1 MLKSGKVNKP
11 PNMQNPYKLSQTHN
25 NTPSFEESLATIL
38 PLFAGETKN
47 LIMIIITVLINIGTG
62 VITPYIITRAIDG
75 PIANKD
81 IQTLALMSL
90 GLVILFIISAIA
102 AYGQARIMG
111 YVSQRVLFRLRAKVF
126 SSLQSLPID
135 FFNRNKAG
143 DLISRIN
150 NDTNKINQFLSEGVL
165 RFTSLFFS
173 LIGIAG
179 MMLYLNWQLAS
190 IVFIL
195 TAIILIIT
203 RIATPFIEGIN
214 KVGLENQGSLSS
226 EVQEGLL
233 NFNAIVAFQI
243 QDYYQDNFN
252 KISEAVYKTKI
263 QTNILNDNIAPLYTF
278 IANLAQIILLA
289 VGVSFILSGSI
300 TIGLLIGFLAYAQK
314 FFEPLRILGSIVG
327 SLQGALAA
335 WTRVQEIIGLES
347 NLILEEDKSGIKKR
361 KTKHILEF
369 DNVSFGYDDNKIIK
383 NINFTLEQGKTYALV
398 GPTGGGKSTTASL
411 MARLYDPQ
419 QGLVKLYNKDIRTY
433 TEEDRTK
440 AIGFIL
446 QEPFLFSGTIGDN
459 IRYGNPD
466 LVDKSNAELIEMLKD
481 NNLLDLISSFE
492 NGVASSI
499 ENNNISI
506 GQKQI
511 ISFIRVILRQPEL
524 LILDEATANIDT
536 ITEQNLQDI
545 INRLPETTTKVI
557 IAHRLNTI
565 KKADQIFFISGGI
578 LTPAENF
585 DSALNLIQNQE
596 GRS

>member
-252 KISEAVYKTKI
+252 RISEAVYKTKI

-335 WTRVQEIIGLES
+335 WTRVQEIISLES
-347 NLILEEDKSGIKKR
+347 DLILEEDKSGIKKR

-369 DNVSFGYDDNKIIK
+369 NNVSFGYDDNKIIK

-536 ITEQNLQDI
+536 ITEQNLQNI
-545 INRLPETTTKVI
+545 INQLPATTTKVI

>member
-1 MLKSGKVNKP
+1 MAKP
-11 PNMQNPYKLSQTHN
+11 TNHLSMKNPYNLSQNKQDKT
-25 NTPSFEESLATIL
+25 SLSESLATIL
-38 PLFAGETKN
+38 PLFVGERQN
-47 LIMIIITVLINIGTG
+47 LVIIIITVLINIGTG

-90 GLVILFIISAIA
+90 GLVLLFIISAIA

-150 NDTNKINQFLSEGVL
+150 NDTNRINQFLSEGVL

-195 TAIILIIT
+195 TFIVLIIT

-243 QDYYQDNFN
+243 QDYYQSSFN
-252 KISEAVYKTKI
+252 KISEDVYKTKI

-278 IANLAQIILLA
+278 VANIAQTILLV
-289 VGVSFILSGSI
+289 VGVSFIISGSI

-335 WTRVQEIIGLES
+335 WVRVQEIISLDS
-347 NLILEEDKSGIKKR
+347 NLTLEEDKSGIKRK

-369 DNVSFGYDDNKIIK
+369 ENINFGYDENKVLK
-383 NINFTLEQGKTYALV
+383 NMSFTLEKGKTYALV

-419 QGLVKLYNKDIRTY
+419 EGIIKLYNKDIRTY
-433 TEEDRTK
+433 TEEERTQI
-440 AIGFIL
+440 IGFIL
-446 QEPFLFSGTIGDN
+446 QEPFLFSGTIGAN
-459 IRYGNPD
+459 IIYGNSD
-466 LVDKSNAELIEMLKD
+466 LAHKSNTELIEILKD

-492 NGVASSI
+492 NGLDTI
-499 ENNNISI
+499 IDNNSISI

-536 ITEQNLQDI
+536 VTEQNLQDI
-545 INRLPETTTKVI
+545 ISQLPKSTTKVI

-565 KKADQIFFISGGI
+565 KKADQIFFISQGI
-578 LTPAENF
+578 LTPAEDF
-585 DSALNLIQNQE
+585 QHALDLIKTKDGE
-596 GRS
+596 S

>member
-1 MLKSGKVNKP
+1 MLKFGKVNKL
-11 PNMQNPYKLSQTHN
+11 PNMQNPYNLSKAN
-25 NTPSFEESLATIL
+25 NSNVSFEESIANIL
-38 PLFAGETKN
+38 PLFVGETRN
-47 LIMIIITVLINIGTG
+47 LIIIVITVLINIGTG

-81 IQTLALMSL
+81 IPTLAWMSL
-90 GLVILFIISAIA
+90 GLIILFIISAIA

-126 SSLQSLPID
+126 GSLQNLPID

-179 MMLYLNWQLAS
+179 MMIYLNWQLAS

-195 TAIILIIT
+195 TAIILTIT
-203 RIATPFIEGIN
+203 RIATPFIEGVN
-214 KVGLENQGSLSS
+214 KIGLENQGSLSS

-243 QDYYQDNFN
+243 QDYYQANFN
-252 KISEAVYKTKI
+252 KISEAVYSSKI

-278 IANLAQIILLA
+278 IANISQIILLA
-289 VGVSFILSGSI
+289 IGVNFILSGSI
-300 TIGLLIGFLAYAQK
+300 TIGLLIGFLTYAQK

-335 WTRVQEIIGLES
+335 WTRVQEILSLES
-347 NLILEEDKSGIKKR
+347 NLIVEEDKSGIKQV

-369 DNVSFGYDDNKIIK
+369 ENVHFGYDEKLV
-383 NINFTLEQGKTYALV
+383 INNMSFTLEKGKTYALI

-419 QGLVKLYNKDIRTY
+419 QGIIKLYNKDIRTY
-433 TEEDRTK
+433 IAKDRTK

-446 QEPFLFSGTIGDN
+446 QEPFLFTGTIADN
-459 IRYGNPD
+459 IKYGNPD
-466 LVDKSNAELIEMLKD
+466 LENKTNQELIEILKD
-481 NNLLDLISSFE
+481 NNLLDLIASFE
-492 NGVASSI
+492 NGITTNI
-499 ENNNISI
+499 ENNCISI

-536 ITEQNLQDI
+536 VTEQHLQDI
-545 INRLPETTTKVI
+545 INQLPETTTKVI

-565 KKADQIFFISGGI
+565 KKVDQIFFISQGT
-578 LTPAENF
+578 LTPAEDF
-585 DSALNLIQNQE
+585 QHAIDLIKTKDGE
-596 GRS
+596 S

>member
-369 DNVSFGYDDNKIIK
+369 NNVSFGYDDNKIIK

-536 ITEQNLQDI
+536 ITEQNLQNI
-545 INRLPETTTKVI
+545 INQLPATTTKVI

>member
-1 MLKSGKVNKP
+1 MAKP
-11 PNMQNPYKLSQTHN
+11 TNHLSMKNPYNLSQNKQDKT
-25 NTPSFEESLATIL
+25 SFSESLATIL
-38 PLFAGETKN
+38 PLFVGERQN
-47 LIMIIITVLINIGTG
+47 LIIIIITVLINIGTG

-90 GLVILFIISAIA
+90 GLVLLFIISAIA

-150 NDTNKINQFLSEGVL
+150 NDTNRINQFLSEGVL

-195 TAIILIIT
+195 TFIILIIT

-243 QDYYQDNFN
+243 QDYYQSSFN
-252 KISEAVYKTKI
+252 KISEAVYSSKI
-263 QTNILNDNIAPLYTF
+263 QTNILNDSIAPLYTF
-278 IANLAQIILLA
+278 VANLAQIIILV
-289 VGVSFILSGSI
+289 VGVGFILSGSI

-335 WTRVQEIIGLES
+335 WVRVQEIISLDS
-347 NLILEEDKSGIKKR
+347 NLTLEEDKSGIQRK

-369 DNVSFGYDDNKIIK
+369 ENINFGYDENKVLK
-383 NINFTLEQGKTYALV
+383 NMSFTLEKGKTYALV

-419 QGLVKLYNKDIRTY
+419 EGIIKLYNKDIRTY
-433 TEEDRTK
+433 TEEDRTQI
-440 AIGFIL
+440 IGFIL
-446 QEPFLFSGTIGDN
+446 QEPFLFSGTIGAN
-459 IRYGNPD
+459 IIYGNSD
-466 LVDKSNAELIEMLKD
+466 LAHKSNTELIEILKD

-492 NGVASSI
+492 NGLDTI
-499 ENNNISI
+499 IDNNSISI

-536 ITEQNLQDI
+536 VTEQNLQDI
-545 INRLPETTTKVI
+545 ISQLPESTTKVI

-565 KKADQIFFISGGI
+565 KKADQIFFISQGM
-578 LTPAENF
+578 LTPAEDF
-585 DSALNLIQNQE
+585 QHALNLIKTKDGE
-596 GRS
+596 S

>member
-252 KISEAVYKTKI
+252 RISEAVYKTKI

-369 DNVSFGYDDNKIIK
+369 NNVSFGYDDNKIIK

-536 ITEQNLQDI
+536 ITEQNLQNI
-545 INRLPETTTKVI
+545 INQLPATTTKVI

>member
-1 MLKSGKVNKP
+1 MK
-11 PNMQNPYKLSQTHN
+11 NPYQLSQN
-25 NTPSFEESLATIL
+25 NNQPPSFEESLATIL
-38 PLFAGETKN
+38 PLFVGETQN
-47 LIMIIITVLINIGTG
+47 IIIIIITVLINIGTG
-62 VITPYIITRAIDG
+62 VITPYIITRAIDV

-81 IQTLALMSL
+81 IQTLGLMSL

-179 MMLYLNWQLAS
+179 MMLYLHWQLAS
-190 IVFIL
+190 IVFVL

-203 RIATPFIEGIN
+203 RIATPFIEGVN
-214 KVGLENQGSLSS
+214 KVGLENQGALSS

-243 QDYYQDNFN
+243 QEYYQANFN
-252 KISEAVYKTKI
+252 KISEAVYSSKI
-263 QTNILNDNIAPLYTF
+263 QTNILNDSIAPLYTF
-278 IANLAQIILLA
+278 VANLAQIILLA
-289 VGVSFILSGSI
+289 VGVGFILSGSI

-335 WTRVQEIIGLES
+335 WTRVQEIISLES
-347 NLILEEDKSGIKKR
+347 NLILEEDKSGIHRR

-369 DNVSFGYDDNKIIK
+369 ECVNFGYDEKLILK
-383 NINFTLEQGKTYALV
+383 NMNFTLEQGKTYALV

-440 AIGFIL
+440 TIGFIL

-459 IRYGNPD
+459 VRYGNPD
-466 LVDKSNAELIEMLKD
+466 LADKSNAELIEILKD

-492 NGVASSI
+492 NGIATII
-499 ENNNISI
+499 ENNGISI

-511 ISFIRVILRQPEL
+511 ISFIRVILRQPQL

-536 ITEQNLQDI
+536 ITEQNLQNI
-545 INRLPETTTKVI
+545 ISQLPTSTTKVI

-565 KKADQIFFISGGI
+565 KKADQIFFISQGI
-578 LTPAENF
+578 LTPAEDF
-585 DSALNLIQNQE
+585 QHALNLIKTKDGE
-596 GRS
+596 S

>member
-1 MLKSGKVNKP
+1 MK
-11 PNMQNPYKLSQTHN
+11 NPYQLSQN
-25 NTPSFEESLATIL
+25 NNQPPSFEESLATIL
-38 PLFAGETKN
+38 PLFVGETQN
-47 LIMIIITVLINIGTG
+47 IIIIIITVLINIGTG

-81 IQTLALMSL
+81 IQTLGLMSL

-179 MMLYLNWQLAS
+179 MMLYLHWQLAS
-190 IVFIL
+190 IVFVL

-203 RIATPFIEGIN
+203 RIATPFIEGVN
-214 KVGLENQGSLSS
+214 KVGLENQGALSS

-243 QDYYQDNFN
+243 QEYYQANFN
-252 KISEAVYKTKI
+252 KISEAVYSSKI
-263 QTNILNDNIAPLYTF
+263 QTNILNDSIAPLYTF
-278 IANLAQIILLA
+278 VANLGQIILLA
-289 VGVSFILSGSI
+289 VGVGFILSGSI

-335 WTRVQEIIGLES
+335 WTRVQEIISLES
-347 NLILEEDKSGIKKR
+347 NLILEEDKSGIHRR

-369 DNVSFGYDDNKIIK
+369 ECVNFGYDKKLILK
-383 NINFTLEQGKTYALV
+383 NMNFNLEQGKTYALV

-440 AIGFIL
+440 TIGFIL

-466 LVDKSNAELIEMLKD
+466 LADKSNAELIEILKD

-492 NGVASSI
+492 NGVATNI
-499 ENNNISI
+499 ENNGISI

-545 INRLPETTTKVI
+545 ISQLPESTTKVI

-565 KKADQIFFISGGI
+565 KKADQIFFISQGI
-578 LTPAENF
+578 LIPAEDF
-585 DSALNLIQNQE
+585 QHALNLIKTKDGE
-596 GRS
+596 S

>member
-1 MLKSGKVNKP
+1 MK
-11 PNMQNPYKLSQTHN
+11 NPYQLSQTHN
-25 NTPSFEESLATIL
+25 NNHSFEESLATIL
-38 PLFAGETKN
+38 PLFVGETKN
-47 LIMIIITVLINIGTG
+47 LIVIVITVLINIGTG

-75 PIANKD
+75 PIANRD
-81 IQTLALMSL
+81 IETLAIMSL
-90 GLVILFIISAIA
+90 GLVILYIISAIA

-195 TAIILIIT
+195 TFIVLIIT
-203 RIATPFIEGIN
+203 RVATPFIEGVN

-243 QDYYQDNFN
+243 QDYYQANFN
-252 KISEAVYKTKI
+252 KISQAVYSSKI
-263 QTNILNDNIAPLYTF
+263 QTNILNDSIAPLYTF
-278 IANLAQIILLA
+278 VANLAQIILLA
-289 VGVSFILSGSI
+289 VGVGFILSGSI

-335 WTRVQEIIGLES
+335 WTRVQEIISLES
-347 NLILEEDKSGIKKR
+347 NLILEEDKSGVQKR

-369 DNVSFGYDDNKIIK
+369 ENVSFGYDEKQILK
-383 NINFTLEQGKTYALV
+383 NMNFTLEQGKTYALV

-433 TEEDRTK
+433 TEEDKTK

-466 LVDKSNAELIEMLKD
+466 LANKSNTELIEILKD
-481 NNLLDLISSFE
+481 NNLLDLISGFE
-492 NGVASSI
+492 NGVATNI
-499 ENNNISI
+499 ENNGISI

-511 ISFIRVILRQPEL
+511 ISFIRVLLRRPQL

-536 ITEQNLQDI
+536 VTEQNLQDI
-545 INRLPETTTKVI
+545 INQLPDTTTKVI

-565 KKADQIFFISGGI
+565 KKSDQIFFINQGI
-578 LTPAENF
+578 LTPAEDF
-585 DSALNLIQNQE
+585 QHALNLIKTKDGE
-596 GRS
+596 S

>member
-1 MLKSGKVNKP
+1 MK
-11 PNMQNPYKLSQTHN
+11 NPYQLSQN
-25 NTPSFEESLATIL
+25 NNHLPSFEESLATIL
-38 PLFAGETKN
+38 PLFAGETRN
-47 LIMIIITVLINIGTG
+47 LIIIIITVLINIGTG

-75 PIANKD
+75 PIANRD
-81 IQTLALMSL
+81 TQTLALMSL
-90 GLVILFIISAIA
+90 GLIILYIISAIA

-173 LIGIAG
+173 LIGIAA

-190 IVFIL
+190 IVFSL
-195 TAIILIIT
+195 TFVVLIIT
-203 RIATPFIEGIN
+203 RIATPFIEGVN

-243 QDYYQDNFN
+243 QDYYQNNFN
-252 KISEAVYKTKI
+252 KISQAVYSSKI
-263 QTNILNDNIAPLYTF
+263 QTNILNDSIAPLYTF
-278 IANLAQIILLA
+278 VANLAQIILLA

-300 TIGLLIGFLAYAQK
+300 TIGLLIGFLAYVQK

-335 WTRVQEIIGLES
+335 WTRVQEIISLES
-347 NLILEEDKSGIKKR
+347 NLILEEDKSGVHRR

-369 DNVSFGYDDNKIIK
+369 ENVSFGYDEKQILK
-383 NINFTLEQGKTYALV
+383 NMNFNLEQGKTYALV

-440 AIGFIL
+440 TIGFIL

-466 LVDKSNAELIEMLKD
+466 LVDKSNAELIEILKD

-492 NGVASSI
+492 NGVATNI
-499 ENNNISI
+499 ENNAISI

-511 ISFIRVILRQPEL
+511 ISFIRVILRQPQL

-536 ITEQNLQDI
+536 VTEQNLQDI
-545 INRLPETTTKVI
+545 INQLPDTTTKVI

-565 KKADQIFFISGGI
+565 KRADQIFFISQGI
-578 LTPAENF
+578 LTPAEDF
-585 DSALNLIQNQE
+585 QDALNLIKNKDGE
-596 GRS
+596 S

>member
-1 MLKSGKVNKP
+1 MK
-11 PNMQNPYKLSQTHN
+11 NPYKLSQNHN
-25 NTPSFEESLATIL
+25 QPPSFEESLATIL
-38 PLFAGETKN
+38 PLFVGETRN
-47 LIMIIITVLINIGTG
+47 LIIIIITVLINIGTG

-81 IQTLALMSL
+81 IQTLAIMSL
-90 GLVILFIISAIA
+90 GLVILYIISAIA

-173 LIGIAG
+173 LIGIAA

-203 RIATPFIEGIN
+203 RIATPFIEGVN
-214 KVGLENQGSLSS
+214 KVGLENQGALSS

-243 QDYYQDNFN
+243 QDYYQNNFN
-252 KISEAVYKTKI
+252 KISQAVYSSKI
-263 QTNILNDNIAPLYTF
+263 QTNILNDSIAPLYTF
-278 IANLAQIILLA
+278 VANLSQIILLA
-289 VGVSFILSGSI
+289 IGVSFILSGSI

-335 WTRVQEIIGLES
+335 WTRVQEIISLES
-347 NLILEEDKSGIKKR
+347 NLILEEDKSGLKKR

-369 DNVSFGYDDNKIIK
+369 ENVSFGYDEKQILK
-383 NINFTLEQGKTYALV
+383 NMNFNLEQGKTYALV

-419 QGLVKLYNKDIRTY
+419 KGLVKLYNKDIRTH
-433 TEEDRTK
+433 TAEDRTK

-466 LVDKSNAELIEMLKD
+466 LANKSNAELIEILKD
-481 NNLLDLISSFE
+481 NNLLDLISDFE
-492 NGVASSI
+492 YGVATNI
-499 ENNNISI
+499 ENNAISI

-511 ISFIRVILRQPEL
+511 ISFIRVLLRRPQL

-536 ITEQNLQDI
+536 VTEQNLQDI
-545 INRLPETTTKVI
+545 INQLPDTTTKVI

-565 KKADQIFFISGGI
+565 KKADQIFFINQGI
-578 LTPAENF
+578 LTPAEDF
-585 DSALNLIQNQE
+585 QHALNLIKTKDGE
-596 GRS
+596 S

>member
-1 MLKSGKVNKP
+1 MAKP
-11 PNMQNPYKLSQTHN
+11 TNHLSMKNPYQLSQN
-25 NTPSFEESLATIL
+25 NNQPPSFEESLATIL
-38 PLFAGETKN
+38 PLFVGETQN
-47 LIMIIITVLINIGTG
+47 IIIIIITVLINIGTG

-81 IQTLALMSL
+81 IQTLGLMSL

-179 MMLYLNWQLAS
+179 MMLYLNWQLAI

-203 RIATPFIEGIN
+203 RIATPFIEGVN

-243 QDYYQDNFN
+243 QDYYQANFN
-252 KISEAVYKTKI
+252 KISEAVYSSKI
-263 QTNILNDNIAPLYTF
+263 QTNILNDSIAPLYTF
-278 IANLAQIILLA
+278 VANLAQIILLA
-289 VGVSFILSGSI
+289 VGVVFILSGSI

-335 WTRVQEIIGLES
+335 WTRVQEIISLES
-347 NLILEEDKSGIKKR
+347 NLILEEDKSGIHRR

-369 DNVSFGYDDNKIIK
+369 ENINFGYDENKILK
-383 NINFTLEQGKTYALV
+383 NMSFTLEKGKTYALV

-440 AIGFIL
+440 TIGFIL

-466 LVDKSNAELIEMLKD
+466 LTDKSNAELIGILKD

-492 NGVASSI
+492 NGVATNI
-499 ENNNISI
+499 ENNGISI

-511 ISFIRVILRQPEL
+511 ISFIRVILRQPQL

-536 ITEQNLQDI
+536 VTEQNLQDI
-545 INRLPETTTKVI
+545 INQLPASTTKVI

-565 KKADQIFFISGGI
+565 KKADQIFFISQGI
-578 LTPAENF
+578 LIPAEDF
-585 DSALNLIQNQE
+585 QHALNLIKTKDGE
-596 GRS
+596 S

>member
-1 MLKSGKVNKP
+1 MPKSGKANKL

-25 NTPSFEESLATIL
+25 NNPSFEESLATIL
-38 PLFAGETKN
+38 PLFAGETRN
-47 LIMIIITVLINIGTG
+47 LVVIVITVLINIGTG
-62 VITPYIITRAIDG
+62 VVTPYIITRAIDG

-173 LIGIAG
+173 LIGIAC
-179 MMLYLNWQLAS
+179 MMVYLNWQLAS
-190 IVFIL
+190 IVFSL
-195 TAIILIIT
+195 TALILIIT
-203 RIATPFIEGIN
+203 RIATPFIEGVN

-243 QDYYQDNFN
+243 QDYYKANFD
-252 KISEAVYKTKI
+252 KISGAVYKTKI
-263 QTNILNDNIAPLYTF
+263 QVNILNDSIAPLYTF
-278 IANLAQIILLA
+278 VANLSQIILLS
-289 VGVSFILSGSI
+289 VGVNFILSGSI
-300 TIGLLIGFLAYAQK
+300 TIGLLIGFLAYVQK
-314 FFEPLRILGSIVG
+314 FFEPLRILGTIVG

-335 WTRVQEIIGLES
+335 WTRVQEIISLEN
-347 NLILEEDKSGIKKR
+347 NLILEDDKSGVQRR
-361 KTKHILEF
+361 KTKYILEF
-369 DNVSFGYDDNKIIK
+369 EDVSFGYDEKEIIK
-383 NINFTLEQGKTYALV
+383 DMNFTLEQGKTYALV

-419 QGLVKLYNKDIRTY
+419 QGIIELKNRDIRTY
-433 TEEDRTK
+433 TDEERTNS
-440 AIGFIL
+440 IGFIL
-446 QEPFLFSGTIGDN
+446 QEPFLFTGTIGDN
-459 IRYGNPD
+459 LRYGNSELLNSND
-466 LVDKSNAELIEMLKD
+466 EELLEKLKSHNLIELMDTFD
-481 NNLLDLISSFE
+481 NGIE
-492 NGVASSI
+492 TII
-499 ENNNISI
+499 ENNGISI

-511 ISFIRVILRQPEL
+511 ISFIRTLLREPEL

-536 ITEQNLQDI
+536 VTEQNLQSI
-545 INRLPETTTKVI
+545 LSQLPDTTTKVI

-578 LTPAENF
+578 LTPAEDF

-596 GRS
+596 GGS

>member
-25 NTPSFEESLATIL
+25 NTPSFEESIATIL

-90 GLVILFIISAIA
+90 GLLILYIISAIA

-369 DNVSFGYDDNKIIK
+369 DNVSFGYDENKIIK
-383 NINFTLEQGKTYALV
+383 NMNFTLEQGKIYALV

-419 QGLVKLYNKDIRTY
+419 QGLVKLYNKDIRIY

-466 LVDKSNAELIEMLKD
+466 LVDKSNAELIEILKD

-511 ISFIRVILRQPEL
+511 ISFIRVILRKPEL

-545 INRLPETTTKVI
+545 IHQLPDTTTKVI

-565 KKADQIFFISGGI
+565 KKADQIFFISQGI
-578 LTPAENF
+578 LTPAEDF
-585 DSALNLIQNQE
+585 QDALNLIKNKDGE
-596 GRS
+596 S

>member
-1 MLKSGKVNKP
+1 MLKFGKVNKLP
-11 PNMQNPYKLSQTHN
+11 SMQNLYILSKSN
-25 NTPSFEESLATIL
+25 KSKISFVDSIPDIV
-38 PLFAGETKN
+38 PLFKGEYKN
-47 LIMIIITVLINIGTG
+47 LIIIIITVLINIGTG
-62 VITPYIITRAIDG
+62 VLTPYIITRAIDG

-81 IQTLALMSL
+81 IETLALMSI

-111 YVSQRVLFRLRAKVF
+111 YVSQRVLFRLRARVF
-126 SSLQSLPID
+126 ESLQSLPID

-150 NDTNKINQFLSEGVL
+150 NDTNRINQFLSEGVL

-173 LIGIAG
+173 LIGIAA

-203 RIATPFIEGIN
+203 RIATPFIEGVN

-243 QDYYQDNFN
+243 QDYYRANFN

-278 IANLAQIILLA
+278 VANVTQIILLA
-289 VGVSFILSGSI
+289 VGVNFIMSGSI
-300 TIGLLIGFLAYAQK
+300 TIGLLIGFFAYAQK

-327 SLQGALAA
+327 NLQGALAA
-335 WTRVQEIIGLES
+335 WARVQEIISLQS
-347 NLILEEDKSGIKKR
+347 NLALEEDKSGIKQI

-369 DNVSFGYDDNKIIK
+369 ENVNFGYDEKLVIN
-383 NINFTLEQGKTYALV
+383 NISFVLEKGKTYALV

-419 QGLVKLYNKDIRTY
+419 QGIIKLYNKDIRSYDT
-433 TEEDRTK
+433 EDRAK
-440 AIGFIL
+440 IIGFIL
-446 QEPFLFSGTIGDN
+446 QEPFLFTGTIAEN
-459 IRYGNPD
+459 IKYGNPD
-466 LVDKSNAELIEMLKD
+466 LENKTNQELIEILKE
-481 NNLLDLISSFE
+481 NNLLDLIASFE
-492 NGVASSI
+492 NGITTNI
-499 ENNNISI
+499 ENNGISI

-536 ITEQNLQDI
+536 VTEQHLQDI
-545 INRLPETTTKVI
+545 INQLPESTTKVI

-565 KKADQIFFISGGI
+565 KKADKIFFISQGI
-578 LTPAENF
+578 LTPAEDF
-585 DSALNLIQNQE
+585 QHAIDLIKTKDGE
-596 GRS
+596 S

>member
-1 MLKSGKVNKP
+1 MLKYGKVNKP
-11 PNMQNPYKLSQTHN
+11 PSMKNPYKLSQNHN
-25 NTPSFEESLATIL
+25 QPPSFEESLATIL
-38 PLFAGETKN
+38 PLFAGETRN
-47 LIMIIITVLINIGTG
+47 LIIIIITVLINIGTG

-75 PIANKD
+75 PIANKN
-81 IQTLALMSL
+81 IETLAIMSL
-90 GLVILFIISAIA
+90 GLIILYIISAIA

-173 LIGIAG
+173 LIGIAA

-190 IVFIL
+190 IVFSL
-195 TAIILIIT
+195 TFVVLIIT
-203 RIATPFIEGIN
+203 RIATPFIEGVN

-243 QDYYQDNFN
+243 QDYYQNNFN
-252 KISEAVYKTKI
+252 KISQAVYSSKI
-263 QTNILNDNIAPLYTF
+263 QTNILNDSIAPLYTF
-278 IANLAQIILLA
+278 VANLAQIILLA

-335 WTRVQEIIGLES
+335 WTRVQEIISLES
-347 NLILEEDKSGIKKR
+347 NLILEEDKSGLQKR

-369 DNVSFGYDDNKIIK
+369 ENVSFGYDEKQILK
-383 NINFTLEQGKTYALV
+383 NMNFNLEQGKTYALV

-440 AIGFIL
+440 TIGFIL

-466 LVDKSNAELIEMLKD
+466 LANKSNAELIEILKD
-481 NNLLDLISSFE
+481 NNLLDLISDFE
-492 NGVASSI
+492 YGVATNI
-499 ENNNISI
+499 ENNAISI

-511 ISFIRVILRQPEL
+511 ISFIRVLLRRPQL

-536 ITEQNLQDI
+536 VTEQNLQDI
-545 INRLPETTTKVI
+545 INQLPDTTTKVI

-565 KKADQIFFISGGI
+565 KKADQIFFINQGI
-578 LTPAENF
+578 LTPAEDF
-585 DSALNLIQNQE
+585 QHALNLIKTKDGE
-596 GRS
+596 S